1 MNLRKMSNI
10 FKQKVLCSKF
20 RVLSV
25 CILKQEYMTSLN
37 HVVQAHA
44 VWIVN
49 AVLLATMK
57 YAHVCQDLSVV
68 HQIVGLSVLS
78 VQNVHKIGHVLIK
91 NALIRASRPVDNML
105 DVKSLITIQSVH
117 VRLVILVILSF
128 AV

>member
-1 MNLRKMSNI
+1 
-10 FKQKVLCSKF
+10 
-20 RVLSV
+20 
-25 CILKQEYMTSLN
+25 
-37 HVVQAHA
+37 
-44 VWIVN
+44 
-49 AVLLATMK
+49 MK

-78 VQNVHKIGHVLIK
+78 VQNVHKIGHALIK